1 MLQVAT
7 FNISNQSVPI
17 LWSRRNRKETVWQLY
32 HAADIIGKRLG
43 TVLCQIIIVSIRTLR
58 GCITMNVDATHFE
71 VLIFLQGIDGTDNAI
86 QLFRITTVI
95 RMQLYAVYRE
105 IDISTLIQMADL
117 DCLYLRTDEGCYW
130 LATASD
136 GKISTILQITT
147 TAEVL
152 MNFEI
157 VVPYLGRQRNGCQIL
172 HGLLLLVVSLHHE
185 SLRRKLQLFLS
196 NPSVKHDL
204 LSSTIDNNLRH
215 LEQLSLML
223 DNRSIHK
230 LVVSREIQGIEIQI
244 HHNRNQVIV
253 MRHLY
258 MRYLY
263 LFSSQLETLAILGC
277 KRHSHQKRA
286 E

>member
-1 MLQVAT
+1 MT
-7 FNISNQSVPI
+7 
-17 LWSRRNRKETVWQLY
+17 
-32 HAADIIGKRLG
+32 
-43 TVLCQIIIVSIRTLR
+43 
-58 GCITMNVDATHFE
+58 
-71 VLIFLQGIDGTDNAI
+71 
-86 QLFRITTVI
+86 
-95 RMQLYAVYRE
+95 
-105 IDISTLIQMADL
+105 DL
-117 DCLYLRTDEGCYW
+117 DRFYLWTDERSYR
-130 LATASD
+130 LATTSD

-147 TAEVL
+147 TAEVFV
-152 MNFEI
+152 NFEI

-204 LSSTIDNNLRH
+204 LSSTVDNNLRH

-244 HHNRNQVIV
+244 HHNRNQVTV

-258 MRYLY
+258 MRYLN
-263 LFSSQLETLAILGC
+263 LIGSQLETLAILGC